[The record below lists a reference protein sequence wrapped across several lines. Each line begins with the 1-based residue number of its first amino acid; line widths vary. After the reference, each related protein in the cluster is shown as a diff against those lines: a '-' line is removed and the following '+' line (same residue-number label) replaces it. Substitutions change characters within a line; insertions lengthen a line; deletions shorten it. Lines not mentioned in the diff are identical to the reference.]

1 MPHIWNNIVVVTKD
15 ELVPVWFR
23 SENTLKSTIK
33 RYADKAYGIKKVQ
46 IGGNGRQMLIS
57 FDSLDKVIQ
66 DGLGDP
72 RKLNHILERFYKTD
86 GKAVDFFKRYRFDN
100 GTGEYLDIKYQERY
114 IINASVLQAVIA
126 LKTER
131 ESQRRTKAGTL
142 KGVFKTLVDDVVS
155 FNEILDKK
163 FGVMHTLPS
172 GEKQFKKVLSDF
184 AGSNY
189 ESLISGKHKNQN
201 NLKVNDLT
209 IELLNNL
216 FAGQSNKPTAT
227 EVHRQYESFLSGYL
241 QVINT
246 ATGEE
251 YQPSAFKALCANT
264 VTNYM
269 AQWTNKIGTH
279 AKRSGDRQKL
289 MAKFKPYHSLIQPK
303 FSGSILSIDDR
314 QPPFKMPDGN
324 RIWFYNGIDLGSEA
338 FTCWVPG
345 KSKEGIIVD
354 FYRQLVR
361 NYATWGINLP
371 NELEAEMSLNSSFV
385 DSFLRDGEMFSH
397 VRIEANNARGKRIE
411 AYYRQLRYKH
421 EKQRTGWLARP
432 HAMSESN
439 QIGGEQVPTLQY
451 GEIVRGCL
459 QDIEDWNNA
468 PHSVHKELSRW
479 EVFLKYQHPN
489 LRPTN
494 YAGILPYIGH
504 KTPTSCNVGI
514 INLNNAEFLL
524 ADDGKIALGKT
535 LISLMQQVEGKEI
548 DIYWLDDDHGDV
560 LKALVFIGG
569 KMICEAMPKPIYQRA
584 RIEQTDEDIKN
595 RQLMSSYVATIEAF
609 GRRQRQ
615 SIDPI
620 LIIDNTPKP
629 SKSFVMPGLHK
640 GFKAH
645 EDDGQILDDHMPSD
659 ELQTVETVFPSFKSL
674 KDRL

>member
-1 MPHIWNNIVVVTKD
+1 MPHIWNNLVVVTKD

-23 SENTLKSTIK
+23 TENTLKSTIA
-33 RYADKAYGIKKVQ
+33 RYADKPYGIKKVQ
-46 IGGNGRQMLIS
+46 KGGNGRQLLIS
-57 FDSLDKVIQ
+57 FDSLDAVMQ

-72 RKLNHILERFYKTD
+72 RKLNHILDRFYKTD
-86 GKAVDFFKRYRFDN
+86 GKAVDFFKRYRFAD
-100 GTGEYLDIKYQERY
+100 GTYLDIAYQERY
-114 IINASVLQAVIA
+114 IINANVLQAVVA
-126 LKTER
+126 LRAER
-131 ESQRRTKAGTL
+131 ESQRRTKGHSL
-142 KGVFKTLVDDVVS
+142 KGILNTLLDDVVS
-155 FNEILDKK
+155 FNEILEKK
-163 FGVMHTLPS
+163 YGVKHTIPS
-172 GEKQFKKVLSDF
+172 GDKQFKKVLNDF
-184 AGSNY
+184 DGINY
-189 ESLISGKHKNQN
+189 ESLISGKHKNKN

-216 FAGQSNKPTAT
+216 FAGQPDKPTAT

-246 ATGEE
+246 TTGEE
-251 YQPSAFKALCANT
+251 YQPTDFKTLCANT
-264 VTNYM
+264 VTGYM

-279 AKRSGDRQKL
+279 AKRSGDRQKF
-289 MAKFKPYHSLIQPK
+289 MSKYKPYHSLIQPK
-303 FSGSILSIDDR
+303 FSGSIISIDDR

-324 RIWFYNGIDLGSEA
+324 RIWFYNGIDLASEA
-338 FTCWVPG
+338 FTCWVYG
-345 KSKEGIIVD
+345 KSKEGIIVE

-361 NYATWGINLP
+361 NYATWGLNLP

-385 DSFLRDGEMFSH
+385 NTFLREGEMFSA

-411 AYYRQLRYKH
+411 AFYKPLRYQY
-421 EKQRTGWLARP
+421 EKKRIGWLARP
-432 HAMSESN
+432 HALSEAN
-439 QIGGEQVPTLQY
+439 QLGGDQVPTIQY
-451 GEIVRGCL
+451 GDIVRGCL

-468 PHSVHKELSRW
+468 PHSVHKEMSRW
-479 EVFLKYQHPN
+479 DVFVKRQHPD
-489 LRPTN
+489 LKPTN
-494 YAGILPYIGH
+494 YAGILPHIGH

-514 INLNNAEFLL
+514 IHLNNSEFLL

-535 LISLMQQVEGKEI
+535 LISLMQQVEGKDV

-569 KMICEAMPKPIYQRA
+569 KMICEAMQKPRYQRA
-584 RIEQTDEDIKN
+584 RLEQTDEDIQN
-595 RQLMSSYVATIEAF
+595 RQIMSSYVATIEAF

-640 GFKAH
+640 GFKAR
-645 EDDGQILDDHMPSD
+645 EDNGDLVDDTIESE
-659 ELQTVETVFPSFKSL
+659 ELQTVETVYPTFKQL